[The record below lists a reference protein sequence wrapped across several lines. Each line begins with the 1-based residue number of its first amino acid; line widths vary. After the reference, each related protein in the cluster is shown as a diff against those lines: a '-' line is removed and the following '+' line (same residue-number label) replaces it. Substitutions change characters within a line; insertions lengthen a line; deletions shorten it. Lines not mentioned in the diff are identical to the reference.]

1 MYSRSEFEQL
11 RAELKRRERRDGL
24 LLASVAVGMG
34 LGQLGLIRWLESRF
48 SRGTAVPIEAG
59 VFVLYIVLVLL
70 AIHRLQRHR
79 RGTAPRCPQ
88 CDRPLTEDS
97 LRIAAATGK
106 CDNCGGQVLAP

>member
-1 MYSRSEFEQL
+1 
-11 RAELKRRERRDGL
+11 
-24 LLASVAVGMG
+24 MG

-48 SRGTAVPIEAG
+48 PRSTALPIEAG
-59 VFVLYIVLVLL
+59 IFVLYIILVLL

-88 CDRPLTEDS
+88 CGRPLTEDS

-106 CDNCGGQVLAP
+106 CDTCGGQVLE